1 MINDIPDKA
10 DSIKFISKYFLTFL
24 LRLLVVLNFKQRT
37 FENSS
42 FIKEKP
48 KNISDTTWW
57 SFQKTV
63 QKRLY
68 LKWRLTVQSHEIMQL
83 TNLSE
88 YKF

>member
-42 FIKEKP
+42 FTKEKP
-48 KNISDTTWW
+48 KNISDTAW
-57 SFQKTV
+57 
-63 QKRLY
+63 
-68 LKWRLTVQSHEIMQL
+68 
-83 TNLSE
+83 
-88 YKF
+88 